1 MTLLKE
7 LIENVIVEEVKK
19 FTIVKDR
26 NNRTSEMSG
35 TLVELID
42 KTKYTLET
50 GKSYESEKGNKKIN
64 INPKTIKAL
73 ITALNNSVNNSAANG
88 YSTTSYSLKD

>member
-7 LIENVIVEEVKK
+7 LLTEAASDKIH
-19 FTIVKDR
+19 TIIKERKDR
-26 NNRTSEMSG
+26 ETEMKG
-35 TLVELID
+35 TLAELIG

-50 GKSYESEKGNKKIN
+50 GKSYENEKGNKKIN

-73 ITALNNSVNNSAANG
+73 VAALNNSVNNSAANG
-88 YSTTSYSLKD
+88 YSTTSYSIG